1 MDNVLNFNNHIDKKQ
16 NKQRYLGYEKG
27 KVLEDTING
36 LIRRIPDIPD
46 DSIISYFIKIVQGKT
61 PVMENKPF
69 HTRYVW
75 SEHYLDYSPEK
86 IQDALVA
93 YMFNNTN
100 DHKLLYHLSL
110 LIHLSLYFISE
121 EVVSFY
127 KIEAKEYEKWGLR
140 LLDKSIEFKNK
151 VRDGNL

>member
-1 MDNVLNFNNHIDKKQ
+1 
-16 NKQRYLGYEKG
+16 
-27 KVLEDTING
+27 
-36 LIRRIPDIPD
+36 
-46 DSIISYFIKIVQGKT
+46 
-61 PVMENKPF
+61 MENKPC

-86 IQDALVA
+86 IQDVLVA

-110 LIHLSLYFISE
+110 LIYLSLYFFSE

-127 KIEAKEYEKWGLR
+127 RIEAKEYEKWGLR

>member
-27 KVLEDTING
+27 NILEETIKG
-36 LIRRIPDIPD
+36 LITRIPDIPD
-46 DSIISYFIKIVQGKT
+46 DTIISYFIKIVQGKLSI
-61 PVMENKPF
+61 MQNKHF

-75 SEHYLDYSPEK
+75 SEKYLKHSSAK
-86 IQDALVA
+86 IQIALLA
-93 YMFNNTN
+93 YMFNNKD

-110 LIHLSLYFISE
+110 LIHLLLYFFNE
-121 EVVSFY
+121 KVASFY
-127 KIEAKEYEKWGLR
+127 KIEAQEYEKWCLR

>member
-27 KVLEDTING
+27 KVLEETING

-46 DSIISYFIKIVQGKT
+46 DTIISYFIKIVQGKI

-110 LIHLSLYFISE
+110 LIHLLMYFFSE
-121 EVVSFY
+121 EVPTFY
-127 KIEAKEYEKWGLR
+127 KIGAKEYEKWGLR
-140 LLDKSIEFKNK
+140 LLDKSIKFKNK
-151 VRDGNL
+151 VRDGDL